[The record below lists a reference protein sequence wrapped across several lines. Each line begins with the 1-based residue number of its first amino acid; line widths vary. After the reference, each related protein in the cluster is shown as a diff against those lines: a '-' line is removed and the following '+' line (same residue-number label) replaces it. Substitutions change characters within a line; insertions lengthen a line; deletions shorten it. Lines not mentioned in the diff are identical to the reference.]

1 MRNELVFKIKNNF
14 SELAKVAGTF
24 HDFSKKIKLPQNV
37 SQAIDLTLDEILNN
51 IILYGYEDQNEHF
64 IDISISVEDDTV
76 CLEIVDDG
84 RKFNPLDAPQ
94 PDTKSALEARP
105 VGGLG
110 IHLIRNVMDE
120 IHYTYKN
127 NRNYLVMKKKFKET

>member
-84 RKFNPLDAPQ
+84 RKFNPRFLFAV
-94 PDTKSALEARP
+94 R
-105 VGGLG
+105 GLF
-110 IHLIRNVMDE
+110 E
-120 IHYTYKN
+120 
-127 NRNYLVMKKKFKET
+127 